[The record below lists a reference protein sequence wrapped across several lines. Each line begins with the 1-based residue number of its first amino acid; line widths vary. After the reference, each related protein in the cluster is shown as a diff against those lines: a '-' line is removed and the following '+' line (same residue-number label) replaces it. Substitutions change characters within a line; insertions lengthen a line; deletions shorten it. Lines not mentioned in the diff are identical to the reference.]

1 MAGLSGFGA
10 APIASRVAKNKAAP
24 TTTRL
29 MTNVNNL
36 HTIVD
41 GPPALP
47 DYAEPLSPRRNW
59 LRRWWWVVIIITVIG
74 TSGGVVV
81 WSTTT
86 YVPYVIE
93 SPGNLYTTGDRIS
106 IAGATPFPTID
117 KINLVTVS
125 LDTRVTHFDK
135 FIADHNSD
143 DVVLPAK
150 AVLGNQTAAQNDDLN
165 ALLMKQSKD
174 EAVLVAL
181 QRLGYDVHPTPSG
194 AVVEE
199 TVPGAPADG
208 VIKVAETIVAVDG
221 TPVVSQDD
229 LHSKLAAYKPGDRV
243 TVTLEAPSDR
253 AQRTVEVTLGENPNS
268 PGVAFLGVGPSDRL
282 DYPDL
287 PVTVTVDSGSIGGPS
302 AGLAFTLGILD
313 LMTPGDLTGGKEVAA
328 TGTIAADGTVGEI
341 GGIEGK
347 VTTVSRA
354 HVKYFLVPVEDAP
367 AAQAKAPKDVQIVPV
382 HSLDDAL
389 NFLATI
395 GGSGLPPASAPP
407 GS

>member
-1 MAGLSGFGA
+1 
-10 APIASRVAKNKAAP
+10 
-24 TTTRL
+24 
-29 MTNVNNL
+29 
-36 HTIVD
+36 
-41 GPPALP
+41 
-47 DYAEPLSPRRNW
+47 
-59 LRRWWWVVIIITVIG
+59 
-74 TSGGVVV
+74 
-81 WSTTT
+81 
-86 YVPYVIE
+86 
-93 SPGNLYTTGDRIS
+93 
-106 IAGATPFPTID
+106 
-117 KINLVTVS
+117 VTVS
-125 LDTRVTHFDK
+125 LDTSVTRFDK
-135 FIADHNSD
+135 FLADHNSD

-150 AVLGNQTAAQNDDLN
+150 DVLGTQTPAQNDELN
-165 ALLMKQSKD
+165 ALMMKQSKD

-181 QRLGYDVHPTPSG
+181 SKLGYDVHPTASG
-194 AVVEE
+194 AVVEQ

-208 VIKVAETIVAVDG
+208 VIKVAETIVAIDG
-221 TPVVSQDD
+221 QPVVSADD
-229 LHSKLAAYKPGDRV
+229 LHAKLAAYKVGDRV
-243 TVTLEAPSDR
+243 TVTLEAAADR
-253 AQRTVEVTLGENPNS
+253 AQHTVQLTLGDNPNS

-382 HSLDDAL
+382 HTLDEAL

-395 GGSGLPPASAPP
+395 GGSGLPAASTSS